1 MGAVLHIVQFSDF
14 PQSLLCLSGYI
25 PDFDHEILGWDPNE
39 KTNHAYTSATLN
51 ITVFDESLPII
62 FELFHKVIFKIFR
75 AVFP

>member
-1 MGAVLHIVQFSDF
+1 MGAVLHIVQFSDL
-14 PQSLLCLSGYI
+14 PQSLLWLSGYI

-39 KTNHAYTSATLN
+39 KTSHAYTSTTLN
-51 ITVFDESLPII
+51 ITVFDESLPIT